1 MKNVPEDYRIED
13 LLDVQTIVSVRFC
26 YVTVLML
33 ISTSTPELLDRVS
46 PEQESRRAQTL
57 ELRRSSSASAYIR
70 RIKAARVVESGEAE
84 PDMSDIMRDLR
95 IKARDNGRLPVPV
108 CFILSKAKLTNL
120 RLTELSF
127 DML

>member
-1 MKNVPEDYRIED
+1 M
-13 LLDVQTIVSVRFC
+13 
-26 YVTVLML
+26 
-33 ISTSTPELLDRVS
+33 
-46 PEQESRRAQTL
+46 
-57 ELRRSSSASAYIR
+57 
-70 RIKAARVVESGEAE
+70 ESGEAE

-108 CFILSKAKLTNL
+108 CLVLSEAKLTNL